1 MPKDWTL
8 FPYFE
13 MMMEE
18 ICRFI
23 KIGSDFETKYKKVC
37 ERIRERDNVFTEVFL
52 RALGYPV
59 LLYFM
64 ADDSKDFTFEESME
78 VVLLIVDYFI
88 RNEFEIFEVKKLY
101 NHIRNHCM
109 NRKTRE
115 FIGNNKE
122 TLLKK
127 LMNYKPF
134 KCVKKDLQ
142 GRIIFLFSPTKTRSV
157 RNLEKES
164 YVVVFRKYFEL
175 N

>member
-23 KIGSDFETKYKKVC
+23 KIGSDFETKYRKVC

-64 ADDSKDFTFEESME
+64 DDFTFEESME

-101 NHIRNHCM
+101 NHIRNHSM

-115 FIGNNKE
+115 FIENNKAAF
-122 TLLKK
+122 LNK

-164 YVVVFRKYFEL
+164 YVVVFRKYF
-175 N
+175 NI